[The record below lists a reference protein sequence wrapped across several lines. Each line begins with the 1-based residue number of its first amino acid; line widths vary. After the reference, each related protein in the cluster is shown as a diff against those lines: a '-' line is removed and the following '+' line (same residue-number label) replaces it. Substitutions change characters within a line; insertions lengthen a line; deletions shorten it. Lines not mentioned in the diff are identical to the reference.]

1 MMAKAVGQALATGP
15 ACAPFR
21 AHLADVRGAD
31 PAPTHWDAVSDQFLR
46 AMEEFDASVIAGDAT
61 EGERQNGKGD
71 YFNDLLACVLE
82 QASGAVLSKRSGV
95 AGLIFPNHS
104 LDVTYP
110 PVGEIV
116 EVLVEA
122 KMMGTPKHPGSPKAK
137 PEGRPGSADM
147 LKRCKEAG
155 FKTIDLKA
163 GFGYKLTQAGQAD
176 QEAIAG
182 SLTDWMRKVKPSS
195 YMVFAV
201 RVVNPQDFS
210 AVLAS
215 ATAMTQVMDRV
226 GVYAYRPV
234 RFAPER
240 GLSPRYEECPGT
252 PQHLRLSVVLY
263 EIAQKLR
270 AAAAAAPPPVEIT
283 RVRTPAQVADGVL
296 RLGGWDEAMAV
307 GDEVD

>member
-1 MMAKAVGQALATGP
+1 MAKSVGQALATGP

-21 AHLADVRGAD
+21 EHLKDIRSQD
-31 PAPTHWDAVSDQFLR
+31 PTPTHWDAVADRFLR
-46 AMEEFDASVIAGDAT
+46 SMEVFDESVIAGIAT

-71 YFNDLLACVLE
+71 YFNDLLAHVLE
-82 QASGAVLSKRSGV
+82 QASDTVLSRRSGV

-110 PVGEIV
+110 AVGEII

-122 KMMGTPKHPGSPKAK
+122 KMMGTPKHPGNPKAK

-163 GFGYKLTQAGQAD
+163 GFGYKLTQAGLAD
-176 QEAIAG
+176 QEVISG
-182 SLTDWMRKVKPSS
+182 SLTDWLRKVKPSS
-195 YMVFAV
+195 YLVFAV
-201 RVVNPQDFS
+201 RVTNPHDFH
-210 AVLAS
+210 AVIAT

-234 RFAPER
+234 KFSPNN
-240 GLSPRYEECPGT
+240 LSPPRYEECPGT
-252 PQHLRLSVVLY
+252 PQNLRLSIVLY
-263 EIAQKLR
+263 EISQRLR
-270 AAAAAAPPPVEIT
+270 TAASSAPTPVEVT
-283 RVRTPAQVADGVL
+283 QVLTPAQKAGGVL
-296 RLGGWDEAMAV
+296 DLEEWDESV
-307 GDEVD
+307 NEDDE